1 MSLGE
6 KTAQNPK
13 QVQIMLY
20 TITNTYYKMICI
32 VSGYL
37 CQGFTIHFFSENQT
51 GEPFGE
57 QTVESFKQEVMYRK
71 GPFFT
76 MNHDETPRSKML
88 KVKSRTGG
96 IFRPYLGPIE
106 AENICMN
113 ELEWLIIKNNYTKL
127 YSINTRWS

>member
-1 MSLGE
+1 
-6 KTAQNPK
+6 
-13 QVQIMLY
+13 MLY
-20 TITNTYYKMICI
+20 TITNIYYKMIYI
-32 VSGYL
+32 VSEYL
-37 CQGFTIHFFSENQT
+37 CQGFTNHILSENLSSIQ
-51 GEPFGE
+51 
-57 QTVESFKQEVMYRK
+57 QAVESFKQEVMYRK

-113 ELEWLIIKNNYTKL
+113 ELEWLITKDNYNKQ
-127 YSINTRWS
+127 YSIILLNIL

>member
-1 MSLGE
+1 MPGIHDSHFLE
-6 KTAQNPK
+6 DPFF
-13 QVQIMLY
+13 
-20 TITNTYYKMICI
+20 YK
-32 VSGYL
+32 
-37 CQGFTIHFFSENQT
+37 NK
-51 GEPFGE
+51 
-57 QTVESFKQEVMYRK
+57 TVESFKQEVMYRK

-113 ELEWLIIKNNYTKL
+113 ELEWLITKDNYNIQYIIYHIL
-127 YSINTRWS
+127 

>member
-1 MSLGE
+1 
-6 KTAQNPK
+6 
-13 QVQIMLY
+13 
-20 TITNTYYKMICI
+20 
-32 VSGYL
+32 
-37 CQGFTIHFFSENQT
+37 
-51 GEPFGE
+51 
-57 QTVESFKQEVMYRK
+57 MYRK

-113 ELEWLIIKNNYTKL
+113 ELELKVMEMCWNEDPNERPESFSHIKKILIQIHESRRSKKNV
-127 YSINTRWS
+127 SIIDTFPSQVFAFVRLNPI

>member
-1 MSLGE
+1 MPGIHDSFFLGE
-6 KTAQNPK
+6 
-13 QVQIMLY
+13 
-20 TITNTYYKMICI
+20 
-32 VSGYL
+32 SD
-37 CQGFTIHFFSENQT
+37 

-113 ELEWLIIKNNYTKL
+113 ELEWLITKDNYNIQ
-127 YSINTRWS
+127 YIIYHIR